1 MVLGF
6 ELRPETLPCSFPRL
20 PTLGLGLPVASLY
33 SLHWNKPHMALIQT
47 PAHLHLQS
55 RNGSVWWVTRI
66 FQTCGL
72 RWAGAPVYHL
82 LCLLKQRKLAYLG
95 NLHSPLP
102 HVPLILGT
110 T

>member
-20 PTLGLGLPVASLY
+20 PTSGLGLPVASLY

-66 FQTCGL
+66 FHFKRVAFDG
-72 RWAGAPVYHL
+72 PVHL
-82 LCLLKQRKLAYLG
+82 CPIFCVFVKQRKLAYLG
-95 NLHSPLP
+95 N
-102 HVPLILGT
+102 
-110 T
+110 